1 MIQLLVSV
9 CITLA
14 IGMSIRR
21 VLTPLRTAAFA
32 LASVNTFLTITQL
45 QADRPVVYPFL
56 IVAVALLFWERRLPI

>member
-1 MIQLLVSV
+1 MLQFLVSALV
-9 CITLA
+9 TLV
-14 IGMSIRR
+14 IGLSFRR